1 MAFYRG
7 RHSPFQIY
15 RFHGISAS
23 ISGHPLRPTTFLHS
37 MVLVAQGTLART
49 SSGIRRE
56 NCLFWKVLLL
66 NSRGSAGAFPRRR
79 INQPRRNMNAY
90 PPLSL
95 SSLYFFSVIV
105 RLSSTFGNEGLPV
118 ETKVLTD
125 CYWDSVNLRRL
136 RLSCRGIDHKDAGIW
151 RFEIFR
157 IIRAIIWE
165 KIIQSLDCRTGSF
178 EFL

>member
-37 MVLVAQGTLART
+37 TGLVAQGTLART
-49 SSGIRRE
+49 SSEIRRE

-66 NSRGSAGAFPRRR
+66 NSRGSAGGLSSSTDKPASTEHERLAFS
-79 INQPRRNMNAY
+79 A
-90 PPLSL
+90 PLSL
-95 SSLYFFSVIV
+95 SSLYFVSTIV
-105 RLSSTFGNEGLPV
+105 RLSPTFGNESHPV

-125 CYWDSVNLRRL
+125 CYWLGEFVSSTTLV
-136 RLSCRGIDHKDAGIW
+136 
-151 RFEIFR
+151 E
-157 IIRAIIWE
+157 
-165 KIIQSLDCRTGSF
+165 SF
-178 EFL
+178 FKFSET

>member
-90 PPLSL
+90 PPPSLSL
-95 SSLYFFSVIV
+95 SLVSLFLLSDSTSFFHFWKWRSP
-105 RLSSTFGNEGLPV
+105 RGNE
-118 ETKVLTD
+118 
-125 CYWDSVNLRRL
+125 
-136 RLSCRGIDHKDAGIW
+136 
-151 RFEIFR
+151 
-157 IIRAIIWE
+157 
-165 KIIQSLDCRTGSF
+165 SLDRLLLTRWIYVVYDSRVEVLIVEMLEFGDLRFFVLF
-178 EFL
+178 ER